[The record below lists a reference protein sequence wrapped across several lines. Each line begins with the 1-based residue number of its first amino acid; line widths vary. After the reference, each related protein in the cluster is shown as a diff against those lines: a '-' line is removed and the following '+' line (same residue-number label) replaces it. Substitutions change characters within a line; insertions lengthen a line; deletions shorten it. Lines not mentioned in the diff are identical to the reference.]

1 MKRICG
7 FVIGLALLVMA
18 PVAVIPALT
27 TADPGARSMDYQQAT
42 DVVIMRGL
50 SQRGVPFS
58 WAGGGVSGPT
68 LGKGTG
74 MTTVGFDASGLM
86 QYAYAGAGIKLPRSS
101 GELYRVGQ
109 KVLPQQARRGDLIFY
124 GPDGTQ
130 SVAMYLGNNQMLEV
144 GDVVQVSP
152 VRANGMTPY
161 LVRVLGTQQ
170 TPLQQAPAQQAPV
183 QQAPAPPYT
192 HLAAGAGT
200 ASATAAGTRSAGAGT
215 AGTVAAGT
223 RSAGAGTAS
232 TVAAGTRSAGTGTA
246 GAIAADAV
254 AIAHAG
260 AGPADP
266 RAAGTFTAG
275 ARHHA
280 VTLGPPKTRHLHPRR
295 PDLPASGKEQVAVFG
310 KLAVDHGK
318 PRTASST
325 GRHGDTGV
333 HR

>member
-18 PVAVIPALT
+18 PVTVDTALA
-27 TADPGARSMDYQQAT
+27 TADPGARAMDYQQAT

-109 KVLPQQARRGDLIFY
+109 KILPQQARRGDLIFY

-161 LVRVLGTQQ
+161 LVRVLGVQQ
-170 TPLQQAPAQQAPV
+170 APSQQAPLQQVPVQQAPLQQPPSQQAPV
-183 QQAPAPPYT
+183 QQAPVQQAPVQQAPVQQAPVQQAPVQQAPLQQMPLQLPT
-192 HLAAGAGT
+192 QAPVQQIPGQPAPIGT
-200 ASATAAGTRSAGAGT
+200 T
-215 AGTVAAGT
+215 
-223 RSAGAGTAS
+223 
-232 TVAAGTRSAGTGTA
+232 
-246 GAIAADAV
+246 
-254 AIAHAG
+254 
-260 AGPADP
+260 
-266 RAAGTFTAG
+266 
-275 ARHHA
+275 
-280 VTLGPPKTRHLHPRR
+280 
-295 PDLPASGKEQVAVFG
+295 Q
-310 KLAVDHGK
+310 
-318 PRTASST
+318 
-325 GRHGDTGV
+325 
-333 HR
+333 

>member
-18 PVAVIPALT
+18 PVMVIPALG
-27 TADPGARSMDYQQAT
+27 TADPGTRPMDYQQAT

-101 GELYRVGQ
+101 GEMYRVGQ

-124 GPDGTQ
+124 GPEGTQ

-152 VRANGMTPY
+152 VRSNGMAPY

-170 TPLQQAPAQQAPV
+170 TPAQQAPLQQTPAQQAPFQQAPLQQAPVQQAPSQQAPVQQAPMQQAPLQQPPSQQAPVQRPAQQAPV
-183 QQAPAPPYT
+183 QQAPLQQMPLQVPTQQAPVQQAPVQQVP
-192 HLAAGAGT
+192 LQPAPVGT
-200 ASATAAGTRSAGAGT
+200 T
-215 AGTVAAGT
+215 
-223 RSAGAGTAS
+223 
-232 TVAAGTRSAGTGTA
+232 
-246 GAIAADAV
+246 
-254 AIAHAG
+254 
-260 AGPADP
+260 
-266 RAAGTFTAG
+266 
-275 ARHHA
+275 
-280 VTLGPPKTRHLHPRR
+280 
-295 PDLPASGKEQVAVFG
+295 Q
-310 KLAVDHGK
+310 
-318 PRTASST
+318 
-325 GRHGDTGV
+325 
-333 HR
+333 